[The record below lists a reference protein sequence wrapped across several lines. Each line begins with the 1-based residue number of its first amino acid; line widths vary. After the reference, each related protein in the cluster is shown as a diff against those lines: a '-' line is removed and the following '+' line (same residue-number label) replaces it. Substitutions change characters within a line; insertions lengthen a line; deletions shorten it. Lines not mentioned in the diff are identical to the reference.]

1 MVCIPADN
9 ISEYNE
15 TFLLPFFFWKMK
27 LYLENISLISPV
39 LKCLP
44 NTDITRRLFIYLFF
58 LYLHEKNLKI

>member
-1 MVCIPADN
+1 MRVAD
-9 ISEYNE
+9 
-15 TFLLPFFFWKMK
+15 FVLLLKMK
-27 LYLENISLISPV
+27 LYLENISMISPV